1 MYTNAVI
8 GTVHNTTPGEPD
20 QDTIFHKYCYE
31 TVMTNS
37 KHITEEHLIP
47 GTPQSIKSAAVKTE
61 LSDHLSGS
69 GTALK
74 RAIEVCKWLRLVGT
88 MLVLN
93 GLAAG

>member
-20 QDTIFHKYCYE
+20 QKTIFHKYCYE

-47 GTPQSIKSAAVKTE
+47 GSPQSIKSAAAVKSE
-61 LSDHLSGS
+61 HSEHSSGS
-69 GTALK
+69 GTAVK
-74 RAIEVCKWLRLVGT
+74 RAMEVGKWLQMAVKAC
-88 MLVLN
+88 VC
-93 GLAAG
+93 AQ